1 MKIFKYFFKINGIE
15 YEIPHA
21 PKGWEETKVDWKRDT
36 NLYWANIQ
44 EFSLPF
50 EFVLSAAQYL
60 RKVLYT
66 SGIDAT
72 PTLVVRKLN
81 PKFESY
87 EDFYEGDLDL
97 SEAIDSRDTFEA
109 NLMISDL
116 SAKIKSLNST
126 DFDYDF
132 NDAIDVRVAGID
144 LIEYMNNLA
153 SGSHTKLT
161 DYKLG
166 TLIESY
172 DTVLGS
178 FIGFEQTE
186 EERPNFGNWADPD
199 NILIEAQ
206 RTTEVSIT
214 GTFKV
219 KIKNSLNFGV
229 FSYWNLYI
237 ASAGSRQLIHSTQDI
252 PGNSSNYNRDN
263 PPKEVTINIS
273 SNFNI
278 VAGEKYY
285 IMLSFESPFQGSTGH
300 SMFEI
305 VEGIF
310 RVTVATT
317 TEPVV
322 IKALRP
328 KTLFDKI
335 INRISPNSTTQSNVL
350 SSSLEVITSGDAIR
364 GIQFPNLKTSFR
376 DFYQSMNALY
386 NVGLDM
392 SSGNAILEKKDY
404 FFRPIEI
411 ANLGDVKDFKNSPFK
426 DALGSSYKIGYPD
439 SSYDVENGRLEFN
452 STQEFTSPAVR
463 VNKNIDL
470 QSIYRADQF
479 GIEELRIKQLSEST
493 DNATETDN
501 KWDKTIFMLS
511 ITEQPDEFGIYD
523 LEYATAYDE
532 VTGVVSRSS
541 TYNLR
546 ITPKKNMLKHMAFL
560 ASSFYGINANGS
572 IDFASSTKNADVVTV
587 KDFVRVAENESIYIR
602 DYLAN
607 RMFLPFEVSFK
618 SNYPKNLQ
626 QLIKNTPYGYFSFTY
641 KGDKFKGYL
650 LECSVDIA
658 KNTEQDFKL
667 LLTPENDLTLL
678 F

>member
-1 MKIFKYFFKINGIE
+1 MKIFKYFFKINGNE
-15 YEIPHA
+15 YEIPQA
-21 PKGWEETKVDWKRDT
+21 PKGWEDTKVEWKRDT
-36 NLYWANIQ
+36 VKYWSNIQ

-50 EFVLSAAQYL
+50 QFVLSAAQYL

-66 SGIDAT
+66 SGIEAT

-81 PKFESY
+81 PKFETY

-97 SEAIDSRDTFEA
+97 SEAEDSRDSFEA
-109 NLMISDL
+109 NLMISNL
-116 SAKIKSLNST
+116 AAKIKALSST
-126 DFDYDF
+126 EFDYNFDDSI
-132 NDAIDVRVAGID
+132 NVRVAGID

-153 SGSHTKLT
+153 SGSHTELT

-166 TLIESY
+166 TSIESY

-186 EERPNFGNWADPD
+186 EEEPTHGNWADPD

-219 KIKNSLNFGV
+219 KIKNFLNWGV
-229 FSYWNLYI
+229 FCYWNLYI
-237 ASAGSRQLIHSTQDI
+237 SGTGGRQLIHSTQDI
-252 PGNSSNYNRDN
+252 SGNSSNYNRDN

-273 SNFNI
+273 STFNI
-278 VAGEKYY
+278 VTGGKYY

-305 VEGIF
+305 VEGVF

-317 TEPVV
+317 TEPVI
-322 IKALRP
+322 IKALRT

-335 INRISPNSTTQSNVL
+335 VSKISPNSGTQSNVL

-364 GIQFPNLKTSFR
+364 GIPFPKMKTSFNN
-376 DFYQSMNALY
+376 FFESMDALY
-386 NVGLDM
+386 NVGLDI
-392 SSGNAILEKKDY
+392 SSDVAILEKKDF
-404 FFRPIEI
+404 FFRPIEM
-411 ANLGDVKDFKNSPFK
+411 AVLSEVKDLKITPFK
-426 DALGSSYKIGYPD
+426 DGLASSIKTGYSD
-439 SSYDVENGRLEFN
+439 SSYDAENGRLEFN
-452 STQEFTSPAVR
+452 STQEWTTPAVR
-463 VNKNIDL
+463 VNKGLDL
-470 QSIYRADQF
+470 ISPYRFDQF

-493 DNATETDN
+493 DNQTDTDN
-501 KWDKTIFMLS
+501 KWDKIIFGLC
-511 ITEQPDEFGIYD
+511 IKPTPDEFGIYD
-523 LEYATAYDE
+523 LEYATDYDE

-546 ITPKKNMLKHMAFL
+546 VTPKKNLLKHMDFI
-560 ASSFYGINANGS
+560 ASSFFGINANGS
-572 IDFASSTKNADVVTV
+572 IDFASSSKNADVMTL
-587 KDFVRVAENESIYIR
+587 KDSVRVAEKDSIDIR

-607 RMFLPFEVSFK
+607 RMFFPFEVSFK

-626 QLIKNTPYGYFSFTY
+626 KLIQNSPYGYISFY
-641 KGDKFKGYL
+641 HKGNKFKGYI
-650 LECSVDIA
+650 LECGVDIT

>member
-1 MKIFKYFFKINGIE
+1 MKIFKYFFKIDGNE
-15 YEIPHA
+15 YEIPQA
-21 PKGWEETKVDWKRDT
+21 PKGWEDTKVEWKRDT
-36 NLYWANIQ
+36 VKYWSNIQ

-50 EFVLSAAQYL
+50 QFVLSAAQYL

-66 SGIDAT
+66 SGIEAT

-81 PKFESY
+81 PKFETY

-97 SEAIDSRDTFEA
+97 SEAEDSRDSFEA
-109 NLMISDL
+109 NLMISNL
-116 SAKIKSLNST
+116 AAKIKALSST
-126 DFDYDF
+126 EFDLDFDDSI
-132 NDAIDVRVAGID
+132 NVRVAGID

-166 TLIESY
+166 TSIESY

-186 EERPNFGNWADPD
+186 EELTFGNWADPD

-219 KIKNSLNFGV
+219 KIKNSLNYGI

-285 IMLSFESPFQGSTGH
+285 IMLSFESFFQGSTGN

-310 RVTVATT
+310 RITVATT
-317 TEPVV
+317 TEPVI

-335 INRISPNSTTQSNVL
+335 INRISPSSTTQSNVL
-350 SSSLEVITSGDAIR
+350 DNSWEVITSGDAIR
-364 GIQFPNLKTSFR
+364 GIQFPKMKTSFNN
-376 DFYQSMNALY
+376 FFESMDSLY
-386 NVGLDM
+386 NVGLDI
-392 SSGNAILEKKDY
+392 SSDVAILEKKDF
-404 FFRPIEI
+404 FFRPVEM
-411 ANLGDVKDFKNSPFK
+411 AVLSEVKDLKITPFK
-426 DALGSSYKIGYPD
+426 DALASSIKTGYPD
-439 SSYDVENGRLEFN
+439 SSYDAENGRLEFN
-452 STQEFTSPAVR
+452 STQEWTTPAVR
-463 VNKNIDL
+463 VNKGLDL
-470 QSIYRADQF
+470 ISPYRFDQF

-493 DNATETDN
+493 DNQTDTDN
-501 KWDKTIFMLS
+501 KWDKIIFGLC
-511 ITEQPDEFGIYD
+511 IKPTPDEFGIYD
-523 LEYATAYDE
+523 LEYATDYDE

-546 ITPKKNMLKHMAFL
+546 VTPKKNLLKHMDFI
-560 ASSFYGINANGS
+560 ASSFFGINANGS
-572 IDFASSTKNADVVTV
+572 IDFASSSKNADVMTL
-587 KDFVRVAENESIYIR
+587 KDSVRVAEKDSIDIR

-626 QLIKNTPYGYFSFTY
+626 KLIQNSPYGYISFY
-641 KGDKFKGYL
+641 SKGNKFKGYI
-650 LECSVDIA
+650 LECGVDIT

>member
-1 MKIFKYFFKINGIE
+1 MKIFKYFFKINGNE
-15 YEIPHA
+15 YEIPQA
-21 PKGWEETKVDWKRDT
+21 PKGWEDTKVEWKRDT
-36 NLYWANIQ
+36 VKYWSNIQ
-44 EFSLPF
+44 EFSVPF

-66 SGIDAT
+66 SGIEAT

-81 PKFESY
+81 PKFETY
-87 EDFYEGDLDL
+87 EDFYEGDLDM
-97 SEAIDSRDTFEA
+97 SQSNDSRDTFEA
-109 NLMISDL
+109 NLMISNL
-116 SAKIKSLNST
+116 AAKIKALSST
-126 DFDYDF
+126 EFDLDFDDSI
-132 NDAIDVRVAGID
+132 NVRVAGID

-219 KIKNSLNFGV
+219 KIKNSLNYGI

-285 IMLSFESPFQGSTGH
+285 IMLSFESFFQGSTGH

-305 VEGIF
+305 VEGVF

-317 TEPVV
+317 TEPVI
-322 IKALRP
+322 IKALRT

-335 INRISPNSTTQSNVL
+335 VSKISPSSTTQSNVL
-350 SSSLEVITSGDAIR
+350 DNSLDVITSGDAIR
-364 GIQFPNLKTSFR
+364 GIPFPKMKTSFNN
-376 DFYQSMNALY
+376 FFESMDSLY
-386 NVGLDM
+386 NVGLDI
-392 SSGNAILEKKDY
+392 SSDVAILEKKDF
-404 FFRPIEI
+404 FFRPIEM
-411 ANLGDVKDFKNSPFK
+411 AVLSEVKDLKITPFK
-426 DALGSSYKIGYPD
+426 DGLASSIKTGYSD
-439 SSYDVENGRLEFN
+439 SSYDAENGRLEFN
-452 STQEFTSPAVR
+452 STQEWTTPAVR
-463 VNKNIDL
+463 VNKGLDL
-470 QSIYRADQF
+470 ISPYRFDQF

-493 DNATETDN
+493 DNQTDTDN
-501 KWDKTIFMLS
+501 KWDKIIFGLC
-511 ITEQPDEFGIYD
+511 IKPTPDEFGIYD
-523 LEYATAYDE
+523 LEYATDYDE

-546 ITPKKNMLKHMAFL
+546 VTPKKNLLKHMDFI
-560 ASSFYGINANGS
+560 ASSFFGINANGS
-572 IDFASSTKNADVVTV
+572 ISFASSSKNADVMTL
-587 KDFVRVAENESIYIR
+587 KDSVRVAEKDSIDIR

-626 QLIKNTPYGYFSFTY
+626 KLIQSSPYGYISFY
-641 KGDKFKGYL
+641 NKGNKFKGYI
-650 LECSVDIA
+650 LECGVDIT